1 MLAIIEPET
10 ARLYLRQW
18 RDSDY
23 AQFARINADPCVM
36 KYFPT
41 CLDRQAS
48 DAMADRIRVLIASR
62 GWGVWAVELK
72 QTQTLI
78 GFVGLHIPTD
88 DLPFKPCVEIA
99 WRLAADCWGRG
110 YATEAAKAALQ
121 VGFDTLEMAE
131 IVSFTSLLNRRSQA
145 VMERLGMR
153 REVQTFLHPAV
164 PADSPLREH
173 CLYRL
178 AKHDYWA
185 NLN

>member
-1 MLAIIEPET
+1 MPAIIEPET

-23 AQFARINADPCVM
+23 APFARINADPGVM

-121 VGFDTLEMAE
+121 VGFDGGLVVAAE
-131 IVSFTSLLNRRSQA
+131 AALVEALKGEFACPAARGFGGRGRCRAFDLVGRFRVHAEGSPSARS
-145 VMERLGMR
+145 
-153 REVQTFLHPAV
+153 
-164 PADSPLREH
+164 
-173 CLYRL
+173 RL
-178 AKHDYWA
+178 AISTA
-185 NLN
+185 A